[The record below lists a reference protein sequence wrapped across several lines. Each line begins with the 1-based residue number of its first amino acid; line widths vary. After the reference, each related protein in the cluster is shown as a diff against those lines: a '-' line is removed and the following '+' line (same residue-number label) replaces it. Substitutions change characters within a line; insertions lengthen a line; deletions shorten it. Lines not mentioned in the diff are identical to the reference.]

1 MRTARGALVP
11 ALTWPVRLVW
21 FALYFAR
28 EMITANAA
36 LTWDI
41 LTPSSRLAPGIARFP
56 LRCRTRFEIALLAN
70 LISLTPGTLTLA
82 VRREPPTLYVHGMYA
97 PDPDRF
103 RERLRALESRMLAA
117 VRFHGIDAEAAEGGG
132 HERA

>member
-1 MRTARGALVP
+1 MLA
-11 ALTWPVRLVW
+11 
-21 FALYFAR
+21 FALYFTW
-28 EMITANAA
+28 ELISANAA

-56 LRCRTRFEIALLAN
+56 LRCRTRFEIAFLAN

-82 VRREPPTLYVHGMYA
+82 VRRDPPMLYVHGMYA
-97 PDPDRF
+97 PDPERF
-103 RERLRALESRMLAA
+103 RERLRVLESRMLAA
-117 VRFHGIDAEAAEGGG
+117 VRFHGFDAEGAEKDRGS

>member
-1 MRTARGALVP
+1 MGSAMSAFGS

-41 LTPSSRLAPGIARFP
+41 LTPSSRLAPGIARCP

-82 VRREPPTLYVHGMYA
+82 VRRDPPTLYVHGMYA

-103 RERLRALESRMLAA
+103 RQRLRALESRMLAA
-117 VRFHGIDAEAAEGGG
+117 VRFRGIGDAATEGSG
-132 HERA
+132 HEPA